1 MEETEQIFMRGQLV
15 KVSNS
20 SHPSYLKNRT
30 YWVKGH
36 SRGLVEISSLDDDY
50 DTSILSEDISPLYA

>member
-1 MEETEQIFMRGQLV
+1 MRGQLV